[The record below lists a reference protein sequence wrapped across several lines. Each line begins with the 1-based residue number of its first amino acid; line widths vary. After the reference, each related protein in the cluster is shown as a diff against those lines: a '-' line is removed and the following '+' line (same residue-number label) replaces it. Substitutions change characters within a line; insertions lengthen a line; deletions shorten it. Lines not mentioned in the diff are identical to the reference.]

1 MKYSEW
7 ENWLIETGDD
17 IIHKNAATGW
27 QNLNNAEKLTYCLW
41 VLDYGMRNAGD
52 VQTAEDVFPQFQQ
65 EGESS
70 ARQLGLSDV
79 AALFR
84 SVQSL
89 SQQTYLEDFDEI
101 CRSVSGALSASESNG
116 G

>member
-17 IIHKNAATGW
+17 IIHKKAATGW
-27 QNLNNAEKLTYCLW
+27 QNLSDAEKLTYCLW

-52 VQTAEDVFPQFQQ
+52 VQTAADVFPEFQS
-65 EGESS
+65 EGETS
-70 ARQLGLSDV
+70 ARRLGLSDV
-79 AALFR
+79 AALFGD
-84 SVQSL
+84 VNSL
-89 SQQTYLEDFDEI
+89 SQQSYFDAFDET
-101 CRSVSGALSASESNG
+101 CRSVSGALSGSESSG